1 MKNSINLTLK
11 STAVLF
17 ALILLSQPAFSSLPT
32 DPAPGKTDTNL
43 QYDYPADKSVRY
55 LNTNNVI
62 QKMDIEGQEMQ
73 TIVKTSL
80 GCSVKSAGTSD
91 QNLKL
96 EISIDEMSQ
105 NIESQGANYGGPL
118 TDMSGKVFSMIL
130 SKTGRETDLSEAKAI
145 KYNASSGGTT
155 DLSASFSDF
164 FPDLP
169 SADVS
174 PGDIWS
180 AYDSLNIATESSSMN
195 TKTKFEAKYEGNEN
209 IDGAECTRISYN
221 LSGTQTIFTQ
231 SEGFDVKVRG
241 PFTGKAVLF
250 FSPELHYFIRYSS
263 TINMKGN
270 VEVLGMDMIIPID
283 MEINSETKIVN

>member
-1 MKNSINLTLK
+1 MKNSIILTRK
-11 STAVLF
+11 SISVLF
-17 ALILLSQPAFSSLPT
+17 VSILLIKPAFCNQPVAPS
-32 DPAPGKTDTNL
+32 PAKADANL
-43 QYDYPADKSVRY
+43 KYTYPADKSVRY
-55 LNTNNVI
+55 LNTGNVI

-105 NIESQGANYGGPL
+105 NIESQGGNYGGPI
-118 TDMSGKVFSMIL
+118 TDISGKVFTISL
-130 SKTGRETDLSEAKAI
+130 TNKGKETDLSEAKAI
-145 KYNASSGGTT
+145 TYNPSSGGAT

-169 SADVS
+169 SADVI
-174 PGDIWS
+174 PGDTWN
-180 AYDSLNIATESSSMN
+180 AYDSLNIITESSSMN
-195 TKTKFEAKYEGNEN
+195 TKTKFEAKYEGNE
-209 IDGAECTRISYN
+209 IIEGVECAKISYN
-221 LSGTQTIFTQ
+221 LSGTQTIFTE
-231 SEGFDVKVRG
+231 SEGYDVKVIG
-241 PFTGKAVLF
+241 PFTGTAVLF

-283 MEINSETKIVN
+283 MEITSETKVVN